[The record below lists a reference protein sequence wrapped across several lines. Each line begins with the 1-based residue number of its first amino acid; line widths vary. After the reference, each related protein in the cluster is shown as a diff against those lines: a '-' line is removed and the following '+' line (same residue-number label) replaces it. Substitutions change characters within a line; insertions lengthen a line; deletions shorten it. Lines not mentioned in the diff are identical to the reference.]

1 MQDEST
7 KQQESEYLSGKE
19 LAAKLGV
26 SIKAVINWTQNGRL
40 PVIKVGRLNRYPKA
54 EINKKLMTGNL
65 LYDKR

>member
-40 PVIKVGRLNRYPKA
+40 PVIKVAG
-54 EINKKLMTGNL
+54 
-65 LYDKR
+65 